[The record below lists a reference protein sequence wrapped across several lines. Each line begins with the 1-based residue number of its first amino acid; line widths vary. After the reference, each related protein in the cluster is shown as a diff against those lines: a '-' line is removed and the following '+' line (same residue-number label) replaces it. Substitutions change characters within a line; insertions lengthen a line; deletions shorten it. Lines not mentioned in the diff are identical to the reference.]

1 MPGALR
7 HPDSIDSGRDMKYIL
22 ALDQGTTSSR
32 ALLLGEDRR
41 VHGQAQAPFKQI
53 FPKPGWVEHDPIEI
67 WSSQFGVAMDALA
80 QAGGSA
86 ASVAAIGI
94 TNQRE
99 TTLIWDRKTGEPV
112 SNAIVWQDRRT
123 SAFCDELR
131 TRGFTD
137 VIQQKTGLVIDA
149 YFSGSKIRWLLD
161 NVPGVKERAARGEL
175 AFGTIDSWLVWKL
188 TGGASHVTDV
198 TNASRTMLFNLH
210 TLAWDDEMLEM
221 LGVPKSLLPQV
232 VSSSEVCG
240 HTSGV
245 LEGIP
250 IAGIAGDQHAALFG
264 QMCTQ
269 PGMVKCTYGTGS
281 FMLQNTGETAVLS
294 KNKLLTTI
302 AWSIKGKTTYAL
314 EGSVFIAGAVVQW
327 LRDELQMIRSAAEIE
342 ELAASVPDSAG
353 VYFVPAF
360 SGLGAPHWDQYA
372 RGSIVGLTRGSN
384 RAHIA
389 RAALEGI
396 AFQVSDILEAMES
409 DSGVPLKE
417 LRVDGGASRNNLL
430 MQMQADLL
438 GCRVTRPLN
447 PETTVLG
454 ATYLAGLAVGYW
466 PDQETIARQW
476 QADRRFEPVMPG
488 QERTAKRAAW
498 TRALDRAR
506 MWESNS

>member
-1 MPGALR
+1 
-7 HPDSIDSGRDMKYIL
+7 MKYIL

-32 ALLLGEDRR
+32 ALLLSEDGK
-41 VHGQAQAPFKQI
+41 VHGVAQAPFTQI
-53 FPKPGWVEHDPIEI
+53 FPKPGWVEHDPKEI
-67 WSSQFGVAMDALA
+67 WSTQFGVAMDALA
-80 QAGGSA
+80 QAGGRE

-99 TTLIWDRKTGEPV
+99 TTIVWDRKTGEPIY
-112 SNAIVWQDRRT
+112 NAIVWQDRRT
-123 SAFCDELR
+123 SAFCDQLR
-131 TRGFTD
+131 EQGHGPL
-137 VIQQKTGLVIDA
+137 IQQKTGLVIDA
-149 YFSGSKIRWLLD
+149 YFSGSKVRWLLD
-161 NVPGVKERAARGEL
+161 NVPGARAKAERGEL
-175 AFGTIDSWLVWKL
+175 AFGTVDSWLVWQL
-188 TGGASHVTDV
+188 TGGATHITDV

-210 TLAWDDEMLEM
+210 TLAWDDELLDI
-221 LGVPKSLLPQV
+221 LGVPKSLLPRV

-240 HTSGV
+240 QTSGV
-245 LEGIP
+245 LHGIP

-264 QMCTQ
+264 QMCMH

-281 FMLQNTGETAVLS
+281 FMLQNTGDKPVIS
-294 KNKLLTTI
+294 KNRLLTTV
-302 AWSIKGKTTYAL
+302 AWSINGKTTYAL

-327 LRDELQMIRSAAEIE
+327 LRDELQIIRTAAEIE
-342 ELAASVPDSAG
+342 DLAASVADTAG

-372 RGSIVGLTRGSN
+372 RGSIVGLTRGAN

-396 AFQVSDILEAMES
+396 AFQVSDILEAMEN

-417 LRVDGGASRNNLL
+417 LRVDGGAARNNLL

-447 PETTVLG
+447 PESTVLG

-476 QADRRFEPVMPG
+476 QADRKFEPSLTED
-488 QERTAKRAAW
+488 ERKSRRAGW

-506 MWESNS
+506 AWEN

>member
-1 MPGALR
+1 
-7 HPDSIDSGRDMKYIL
+7 MKYIL

-32 ALLLGEDRR
+32 AMLLSEDGK
-41 VHGQAQAPFKQI
+41 VHGMAQAPFRQI
-53 FPKPGWVEHDPIEI
+53 FPKPGWVEHDPNEI
-67 WSSQFGVAMDALA
+67 WSTQFGVAMDALA
-80 QAGGSA
+80 QARGDA
-86 ASVAAIGI
+86 RSVAAIGI

-99 TTLIWDRKTGEPV
+99 TTIVWDRKTGDPV
-112 SNAIVWQDRRT
+112 YNAIVWQDRRT
-123 SAFCDELR
+123 SAFCDQLR
-131 TRGFTD
+131 QQGHTD
-137 VIQQKTGLVIDA
+137 LIQQKTGLVIDA
-149 YFSGSKIRWLLD
+149 YFSGSKVRWILD
-161 NVPGVKERAARGEL
+161 NVPGARAKAERGEL
-175 AFGTIDSWLVWKL
+175 AFGTVDSWLVWQL
-188 TGGASHVTDV
+188 TGGAQHVTDV

-210 TLAWDDEMLEM
+210 TLQWDDELLEI
-221 LGVPKSLLPQV
+221 LGVPKAMLPRI
-232 VSSSEVCG
+232 VSSSEICG
-240 HTSGV
+240 NTTGV

-264 QMCTQ
+264 QMCMH

-281 FMLQNTGETAVLS
+281 FMLQNTGDKPVVS
-294 KNKLLTTI
+294 KNRLLTTVG
-302 AWSIKGKTTYAL
+302 WSIKGHTTYAL

-327 LRDELQMIRSAAEIE
+327 LRDELQIIRSSEEIE
-342 ELAASVPDSAG
+342 ELAASVPDTAG

-372 RGSIVGLTRGSN
+372 RGSIVGLTRGAN

-417 LRVDGGASRNNLL
+417 LRVDGGAARNNLL
-430 MQMQADLL
+430 MQLQADLL

-447 PETTVLG
+447 PESTVLG

-476 QADRRFEPVMPG
+476 QADRAFEPAIDAH
-488 QERTAKRAAW
+488 ERTFRRAAW
-498 TRALDRAR
+498 TRALERSRA
-506 MWESNS
+506 WEIA